1 MQKVGKFASEVYSI
15 LSQNSHVTAGEAF
28 EIYKLDNPATIR
40 SRNEVAKRISDLQR
54 LGLVSKVSMTECS
67 YTGALATTW
76 TTTGR
81 TDGIKFTEIEK
92 ESKFTTPPPAVN
104 AFGSSFD
111 KDDDCEDECYN
122 CEGCDCDEDAD
133 ETPPLYD
140 LDRSEKAKAPTS
152 LNDLDRSEK
161 AKEITRLA
169 EERCE
174 AVDSDDQLFLRDCKK
189 ALDLLDKHPIYRT
202 LFKMFGLM
210 GKVKQMKKALRY
222 F

>member
-1 MQKVGKFASEVYSI
+1 MQKVGKFASEVYGI

-28 EIYKLDNPATIR
+28 EIYKLDNPTTIR

-81 TDGIKFTEIEK
+81 TDGIRFTEIEK
-92 ESKFTTPPPAVN
+92 ESKFIAPPPAVN

-111 KDDDCEDECYN
+111 DDDCESDCEDKRCN
-122 CEGCDCDEDAD
+122 CGCWDCDEDAD
-133 ETPPLYD
+133 ETPPLY
-140 LDRSEKAKAPTS
+140 
-152 LNDLDRSEK
+152 DLDRSEK

-174 AVDSDDQLFLRDCKK
+174 AVDSDDQLFLRNCKN
-189 ALDLLDKHPIYRT
+189 ALESLDSHPIYRK

-210 GKVKQMKKALRY
+210 GKVDQMKKALRY